1 MIDNKALWPV
11 LSHTYENNYRKLK
24 SSSEFIENLLNDLL
38 RESRTTYLVIDGM
51 DEVADVER
59 SFLLK
64 ALMRLQKSQNLKILI
79 SSRAEYD
86 INLFLASQC
95 ERIQVHESN
104 AQDISEYV
112 DYRTN
117 SWLSG
122 LEADPEIISEL
133 RRHAKDIAL
142 KSKGRLPTIRFLW
155 ILTAK

>member
-1 MIDNKALWPV
+1 MIDNEALRPV
-11 LSHTYENNYRKLK
+11 LSHIYKNNYRKLT
-24 SSSEFIENLLNDLL
+24 SSSEFIEDLLKNLLRD
-38 RESRTTYLVIDGM
+38 SRTTYLVVDGM

-59 SFLLK
+59 LFLLK
-64 ALMRLQKSQNLKILI
+64 SLMRLQKSQNLKLLI

-117 SWLSG
+117 NWLFG
-122 LEADPEIISEL
+122 LEADPEIISQL
-133 RRHAKDIAL
+133 RRHTKDIAL
-142 KSKGRLPTIRFLW
+142 KSKGRLSTIRFSR
-155 ILTAK
+155 ILTAE